1 MWLPV
6 DGSDAPKIPSGK
18 GKRLIVLHAGN
29 REEGLIDRCD
39 LVFLAKAKDGD
50 YHQEMNG
57 PIFLNWFENQPMPAL
72 KSPSVIVLDN
82 ASYHNIKTEE
92 TVVPNFNQ
100 RKAVLQDYLS
110 KHNIPFQPLETK
122 KQLYEK
128 IKFKKLLSV
137 FQTDKIAN
145 LHGHE
150 VLRTSVRHCELN
162 PIELIWAQV
171 KGFVAENNTTFRLK
185 NVKELVYGGVWQNY
199 KGSLGEGRRPCIKNR
214 KGVWERE
221 LH

>member
-1 MWLPV
+1 V
-6 DGSDAPKIPSGK
+6 
-18 GKRLIVLHAGN
+18 HAGN
-29 REEGLIDRCD
+29 REEGLIDWCD

-57 PIFLNWFENQPMPAL
+57 PTFINWFENQLMPAL

-100 RKAVLQDYLS
+100 RKAVLQDYVS
-110 KHNIPFQPLETK
+110 KLNIPFQPLETK

-137 FQTDKIAN
+137 
-145 LHGHE
+145 L
-150 VLRTSVRHCELN
+150 
-162 PIELIWAQV
+162 
-171 KGFVAENNTTFRLK
+171 
-185 NVKELVYGGVWQNY
+185 KELVYGGFSRITKAVWAKAEDHVLKIEKEYGKEN
-199 KGSLGEGRRPCIKNR
+199 CIDR
-214 KGVWERE
+214 SEIPPIIIDFDDDE
-221 LH
+221 SSYEES